1 MPQAFRQKMN
11 WLAHLLLSPPETEF
25 QLGNLLADF
34 VRGADRERM
43 SAGFRDGVRC
53 HLRIDAF
60 TDEHPVVHRSKARL
74 DPRFR
79 RFAGIIVDVFYDHL
93 LARHWDQFCDW
104 PLREF
109 TRRFHQQ
116 ALPHAPDIPR
126 DASWVLQ
133 RMIEEDRLIS
143 YRDIHG
149 VELALSRLSNRLN
162 ARFHRGI
169 RLQDAV
175 PGLIALDADLERDFL
190 EFFPQLVKATR
201 TGPK

>member
-1 MPQAFRQKMN
+1 MN
-11 WLAHLLLSPPETEF
+11 WLAHLLLSPPEIEF

-34 VRGADRERM
+34 VRGAERERM
-43 SAGFRDGVRC
+43 STPFRDGVRC

-74 DPRFR
+74 DPRWR
-79 RFAGIIVDVFYDHL
+79 RFAGIIMDVYYDHL
-93 LARHWDQFCDW
+93 LARHWDRFCDCT
-104 PLREF
+104 LREF
-109 TRRFHQQ
+109 TRRFHQE
-116 ALPHAPDIPR
+116 ALPHTSTLSH
-126 DASWVLQ
+126 DAAWILQ

-149 VELALSRLSNRLN
+149 VELALLRLSNRLN

-175 PGLIALDADLERDFL
+175 PSLAALDPTLEQDFL
-190 EFFPQLVKATR
+190 EFFPQLVSASR
-201 TGPK
+201 R

>member
-1 MPQAFRQKMN
+1 MN
-11 WLAHLLLSPPETEF
+11 WLAHLLLSPPDTEF

-34 VRGADRERM
+34 VRGMERERM

-79 RFAGIIVDVFYDHL
+79 RFAGIIMDVYYDHL
-93 LARHWDQFCDW
+93 LARHWNEFCDQS
-104 PLREF
+104 LREF
-109 TRRFHQQ
+109 TRHFHRL
-116 ALPHAPDIPR
+116 ALPHLRELPE
-126 DASWVLQ
+126 DAAWILQ
-133 RMIEEDRLIS
+133 RMMEEDRLLS

-149 VELALSRLSNRLN
+149 VELALNRLSNRLN
-162 ARFHRGI
+162 ARFYRNI

-175 PGLIALDADLERDFL
+175 PDLIARDVALEQDFL
-190 EFFPQLVKATR
+190 EFFPQLVKASR
-201 TGPK
+201 SGPR